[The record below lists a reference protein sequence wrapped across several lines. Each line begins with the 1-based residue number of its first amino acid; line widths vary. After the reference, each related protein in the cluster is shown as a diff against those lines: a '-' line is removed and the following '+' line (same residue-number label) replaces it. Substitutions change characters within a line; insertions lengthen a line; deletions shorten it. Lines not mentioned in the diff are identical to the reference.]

1 MKAIALRRT
10 KDMQVDGKRLVELPR
25 KTISMHYVDLSPEDR
40 EVYDKVEEIGKEVI
54 EGYMKSGTVLQN
66 YASVLQIILRLRQ
79 ICDHTGLCP
88 AYTEMLTAE
97 LNQQGRLFLSFMVIY
112 LGHKMLWWMTINPK
126 KLARLFGFQFIV
138 RWDESGC

>member
-54 EGYMKSGTVLQN
+54 EGYMRSGTVLQN
-66 YASVLQIILRLRQ
+66 YATVLQIILRLRQ
-79 ICDHTGLCP
+79 ICDHAGLCP

-97 LNQQGRLFLSFMVIY
+97 LNRKGRLFLSSLPCIWDIRCIQTCSQSTDEILDRFWRS
-112 LGHKMLWWMTINPK
+112 LGL
-126 KLARLFGFQFIV
+126 V
-138 RWDESGC
+138 

>member
-1 MKAIALRRT
+1 
-10 KDMQVDGKRLVELPR
+10 MQVDGKRLVELPR
-25 KTISMHYVDLSPEDR
+25 KTVSMHYVDLSPEDR

-54 EGYMKSGTVLQN
+54 EGYMRSGTVLQN

-97 LNQQGRLFLSFMVIY
+97 LNRKGTRSFLSFMVMS
-112 LGHKMLWWMTINPK
+112 LGHQIFLWMTKNSK
-126 KLARLFGFQFIV
+126 KLAKHR
-138 RWDESGC
+138 